1 MEEILKVLEKIEK
14 QLEIINTDENMK
26 LYTIDDICEKTK
38 IGHSTVYA
46 FFNNR
51 NKYPDFPG
59 FKAGKKYLVEVKKF
73 NNWLSNYY
81 KTQKKR

>member
-1 MEEILKVLEKIEK
+1 MEEVIKVLKKIEK
-14 QLEIINTDENMK
+14 QLEIANTDENMK
-26 LYTIDDICEKTK
+26 LYTIKDICDKTG

-46 FFNNR
+46 FFNNK

-73 NNWLSNYY
+73 NNWLATDYAKY
-81 KTQKKR
+81 RK